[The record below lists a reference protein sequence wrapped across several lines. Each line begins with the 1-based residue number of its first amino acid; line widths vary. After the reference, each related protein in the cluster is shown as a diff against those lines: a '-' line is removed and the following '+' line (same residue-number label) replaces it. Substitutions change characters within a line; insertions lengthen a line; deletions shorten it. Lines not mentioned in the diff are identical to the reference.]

1 MTVSVKQIKILQ
13 SHHEMIKK
21 IAQENKE
28 LVQDICTKAVNK
40 FVVHRENHQGVYLE
54 YLSSPLEGQYQSY
67 WFDQDSIQTVKKISA
82 IDNTSE
88 NRVLYTALFQYL
100 LKRN

>member
-28 LVQDICTKAVNK
+28 LVQDICTKAIEK
-40 FVVHRENHQGVYLE
+40 FVVRRESHQGVYLE
-54 YLSSPLEGQYQSY
+54 YLSSPSEGQYQSY
-67 WFDQDSIQTVKKISA
+67 WLDQDSIQYVKKIST

-100 LKRN
+100 QTHN